1 MNLIHNLKKGRRKD
15 VPQRGPI
22 SNAAL
27 NKIIPIITY
36 KGPFSE
42 VRGFLPL
49 YSCTSGWTVSTL
61 QLKAQSQPGLSE
73 GSEFN
78 TFSNVSPW
86 AVLLSPPVS
95 QAGAWTASPDSLM
108 ILSD

>member
-1 MNLIHNLKKGRRKD
+1 MFKKKGRRKD

-22 SNAAL
+22 SSAAL

-36 KGPFSE
+36 KAPFSK
-42 VRGFLPL
+42 VHGFLPS
-49 YSCTSGWTVSTL
+49 YSYTPGRRVSTW
-61 QLKAQSQPGLSE
+61 QLKAQSRPGLLE

-86 AVLLSPPVS
+86 AALLSPPVS
-95 QAGAWTASPDSLM
+95 QAGTWAASPDCLM